1 MSLLRTIALAAA
13 SLAVSWPV
21 AAQHTGHD
29 HGQKPPAAEKKT
41 EQADPHAGHD
51 MAPPA
56 LPSFIPPL
64 TDADRA
70 AAFPDVEGHTVHDD
84 EVNFLALAD
93 ELEWQGGQGAA
104 GFVWKGRGWVGKDR
118 DRLWFRTEG
127 ESESGG
133 LESAEVHLL
142 YGRAISPWW
151 DVVAGVRQDLRPG
164 DPQTWAA
171 FGVQGL
177 APYWFEVEAT
187 AYVGGSGRT
196 RFTFE
201 TEYELL
207 LTNRLILQPLV
218 ELDVHGKDDRERGV
232 GAGLSEIE
240 TGLRLRYEIR
250 REVAPYV
257 GVTWHRKTFGTAD
270 LARGAGERVSGARV
284 AVGLRLWY

>member
-1 MSLLRTIALAAA
+1 MSLPRAVVLTMA
-13 SLAVSWPV
+13 SLAIAWPA

-29 HGQKPPAAEKKT
+29 HGQKPPAAQKPS
-41 EQADPHAGHD
+41 EQADPHAGHE
-51 MAPPA
+51 MAPA
-56 LPSFIPPL
+56 VLPPFIPPL

-70 AAFPDVEGHTVHDD
+70 AGFPDVEGHTVHDD

-93 ELEWQGGQGAA
+93 ELEWQGGDGDP
-104 GFVWKGRGWVGKDR
+104 GLVWKGRGWVGKDR

-127 ESESGG
+127 ESESGR
-133 LESAEVHLL
+133 LESAELHLL

-177 APYWFEVEAT
+177 APYWFEIEAT

-218 ELDVHGKDDRERGV
+218 ELDVHGKDDRERGI

-250 REVAPYV
+250 REIAPYV
-257 GVTWHRKTFGTAD
+257 GVTWTRKTFGTAD
-270 LARGAGERVSGARV
+270 LAREAGERVSGARV